1 MELFSAEWFGALLS
15 IILIDLVLAGDN
27 AYVIAMAASSL
38 PKQQQRTAVLLGS
51 AGAIIIRIIFATVAI
66 YLLRISFLKAIGGL
80 LLFWIAYKL
89 IKDSGGDHAAV
100 AESDKQPRGLFDAMM
115 LIVFA
120 DAVMGID
127 NALAIAG
134 AARDDVSLVVIGLL
148 LSIPIIMWGSFLI
161 IKMIKKHPW
170 ITWAG
175 SALLGWTG
183 GSMIASDVWLEA
195 KIFADVPGL
204 GWLAAIVPALFF
216 FGLGWWFSRR
226 RRPA

>member
-51 AGAIIIRIIFATVAI
+51 AGAIIIRIIFAIVAI
-66 YLLRISFLKAIGGL
+66 YLLRIAFLKAIGGL

-89 IKDSGGDHAAV
+89 IQGDGGGSGEV
-100 AESDKQPRGLFDAMM
+100 ADGEKKPRGLLDAMM

-195 KIFADVPGL
+195 RIFAAVPGL
-204 GWLAAIVPALFF
+204 GWALMIGAAALF